1 MKAVIYARYSSDRQT
16 EQSIEGQLR
25 ECRAFAE
32 ANNIDIIDV
41 YIDRAISGK
50 TDNRPAFQK
59 MIADSAQRQFEAVI
73 VYRLDRFSRDRY
85 DSAIHKR
92 TLKRNGV
99 KVLSAMENLTDAPES
114 IILEGLLESMAE
126 YYSAELSQ
134 KIKRGMKENALKGKA
149 MGGQRVLGYKVDAN
163 LHFVIDEQTAP
174 IVRDIF
180 KLYNEGKTVKE
191 ICDIMNA
198 RGVKTAR
205 GGAFNKNSLHTILT
219 NKKYI
224 GIYTTKYGAIE
235 GGIPAIVDPELFFSV
250 GLRMEKNKKAPAQAK
265 ADINYLLTTK
275 IFCGECGSN
284 MVGESGTGKMGKKY
298 YYYKCTKRK
307 REKDCPKSN
316 VQKDWIERLVVL
328 RTIQD
333 VLQDKV
339 IEEIADRL
347 VVLQERE
354 AAENS
359 TLKYLQSSLTETEK
373 SLKNILTA
381 IEQGII
387 TDTTKARL
395 TELEE
400 QKHSI
405 QAEIAK
411 ENIARRIVTKPQI
424 VYWISSF
431 KGGNI
436 ESEEYC
442 QQLIDTFV
450 NSVFVFEDRIVITYN
465 YSGDNNKV
473 TVSDLDLSSPPRKS
487 P

>member
-1 MKAVIYARYSSDRQT
+1 MNVVIYARYSSERQT

-25 ECRAFAE
+25 ECQAFAD
-32 ANNIDIIDV
+32 ANGFTVIDT

-59 MIADSAQRQFEAVI
+59 MIADSANHQFEAVI

-85 DSAIHKR
+85 DSAVNKR
-92 TLKRNGV
+92 TLKKNGV
-99 KVLSAMENLTDAPES
+99 KVLSAMEKLTDAPES

-126 YYSAELSQ
+126 FYSAELSQ
-134 KIKRGMKENALKGKA
+134 KITRGMKENALKGKA
-149 MGGQRVLGYKVDAN
+149 LGGQRILGYKVDKN
-163 LHFVIDEQTAP
+163 LYFVVDEQTAP

-180 KLYNEGKTVKE
+180 KLYNDGKTVKE

-219 NKKYI
+219 NQKYI

-235 GGIPAIVDPELFFSV
+235 GGIPAIVEPELFFSV
-250 GLRMEKNKKAPAQAK
+250 GMRMEKNKKAPAQAK
-265 ADINYLLTTK
+265 AKINYLLTTK

-284 MVGESGTGKMGKKY
+284 MIGESGTGKTGKKY

-307 REKDCPKSN
+307 LEKACTKSN
-316 VQKDWIERLVVL
+316 VKKDWIERLVVL
-328 RTIQD
+328 HTIQN
-333 VLQDKV
+333 VLQDNV
-339 IEEIADRL
+339 IEDIADRL
-347 VVLQERE
+347 VALQERE
-354 AAENS
+354 AVDNA
-359 TLKYLQSSLTETEK
+359 TLKYLEGSLSETEK
-373 SLKNILTA
+373 SLKNILAA

-387 TDTTKARL
+387 TETTKNRL

-400 QKHSI
+400 QKSNI
-405 QAEIAK
+405 KAEIAK

-424 VYWISSF
+424 IYWISSF

-442 QQLIDTFV
+442 QRLIDTFV
-450 NSVFVFEDRIVITYN
+450 NSVFVFDDRIVITYN
-465 YSGDNNKV
+465 YSGDNNTV
-473 TVSDLDLSSPPRKS
+473 TVSDLDLSSPPQKS
-487 P
+487 G